1 MKKSLWCLLAAFLA
15 LSVSAEDLAWLTSF
29 PDAQAQAKKD
39 GKLLLVDFTGSDW
52 CLPCRELELDVF
64 KKQPFI
70 DYAKTNLVLLRVD
83 FPLSIKQ
90 SPELEAANSA
100 LTNKFAVR
108 GLPTLLAFNPA
119 GEVVWKQEGYLDGG
133 PKEMIARLNKA
144 KKSK

>member
-133 PKEMIARLNKA
+133 PKEMIAKLNKA